1 MTVVTAKFVLVRL
14 CPVSYELIIHIEN
27 PCQDF
32 LFFRNV
38 EWYAKALI

>member
-38 EWYAKALI
+38 E